1 MCKFLSRHQ
10 KRLWID
16 ALSIFFLSRQHTKTE
31 KRPVSNLFNL
41 QPTQKLVIAFTSRER
56 STKVCHF
63 VRTEWPWY
71 ETNATIDAN
80 PLSQLNPKKKIFETI
95 QPGTKNWSITFVLI
109 SHQINAGFTTLES
122 KEAAWIDPATKS
134 VHRLRT
140 KDGVCFAP
148 NFVGASLS

>member
-1 MCKFLSRHQ
+1 M
-10 KRLWID
+10 RL
-16 ALSIFFLSRQHTKTE
+16 T
-31 KRPVSNLFNL
+31 RP
-41 QPTQKLVIAFTSRER
+41 T
-56 STKVCHF
+56 
-63 VRTEWPWY
+63 
-71 ETNATIDAN
+71 DAN

-95 QPGTKNWSITFVLI
+95 QPGTENCNIPLYSV